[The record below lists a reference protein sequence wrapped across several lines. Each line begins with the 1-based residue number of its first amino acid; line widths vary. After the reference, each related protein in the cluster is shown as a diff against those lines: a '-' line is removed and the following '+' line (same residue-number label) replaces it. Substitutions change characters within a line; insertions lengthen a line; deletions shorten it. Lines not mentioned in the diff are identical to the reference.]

1 MTVAIT
7 PAKSTAHKWNSFWAK
22 LKLSELI
29 SLLILIIGA
38 ILMFAP
44 FIWMIS
50 TAFQPG
56 RNAFS
61 LPPKWLPLEFSIENY
76 ANVLFNSGVPF
87 HLFAFNSFLVAGVV
101 TVGQLITCSMGGFA
115 FARLRF
121 PGSNTIFVL
130 LLAGLMVPIQ
140 VTIIP
145 IYIIMRQLNLVD
157 TLWALILPWITNV
170 FGIFLMRQ
178 FFLTLPQD
186 LLDAA
191 RIDGASIWRTYYQIA
206 LPLARPMLVALA
218 IITFTNT
225 WNNYFLPLI
234 FINSWDKMTLPLGM
248 QSLSNVYGGGNVGN
262 IMAGVSVAVLPVLI
276 FFLLAQKQ
284 IIEGMMAGSIKG

>member
-1 MTVAIT
+1 MSVVTT
-7 PAKSTAHKWNSFWAK
+7 PAKPTINRWNGFWAR
-22 LKLSELI
+22 LKLSELFSTI
-29 SLLILIIGA
+29 ILIVGA
-38 ILMFAP
+38 ILMFVP
-44 FIWMIS
+44 FLWMIS

-61 LPPKWLPLEFSIENY
+61 LPPKWLPLEFTAENY
-76 ANVLFNSGVPF
+76 LNVLVSDVPF
-87 HLFAFNSFLVAGVV
+87 HLFIFNSFMVAGLV

-115 FARLRF
+115 FAKLRF
-121 PGSNTIFVL
+121 PGNNLIFVI

-145 IYIIMRQLNLVD
+145 IYIIMRQLGLVD
-157 TLWALILPWITNV
+157 TLWALILPWVTNV

-178 FFLTLPQD
+178 FFLSLPRD

-191 RIDGASIWRTYYQIA
+191 KIDGASIWRTYYQIA
-206 LPLARPMLVALA
+206 LPLAQPMLVALV

-234 FINSWDKMTLPLGM
+234 FINSWEKMTLPLGM

-262 IMAGVSVAVLPVLI
+262 IMAGVSVAVLPVLA
-276 FFLLAQKQ
+276 FFLFAQKQ
-284 IIEGMMAGSIKG
+284 IIEGMMAGSVKG